1 MSFIN
6 IGNIYKKDELSLIIN
21 FKVDIIA
28 HFNFILL
35 CIFFG
40 ELIQA
45 LLHKKK
51 VLLIPQSRLKAILR
65 SLSKFKAF
73 SLSKL

>member
-40 ELIQA
+40 ELVQA

-51 VLLIPQSRLKAILR
+51 VLYY
-65 SLSKFKAF
+65 
-73 SLSKL
+73 